1 MNHDIIYVESSAINN
16 ARYDHNS
23 KRLIVRFNNESSYQ
37 YKDVPLFYWRGLQNS
52 SSKGKFI
59 NSFIVNNFSFDKLS

>member
-16 ARYDHNS
+16 ARYDHNT
-23 KRLIVRFNNESSYQ
+23 KRLIIRFNNESSYQ

-59 NSFIVNNFSFDKLS
+59 NNFIVKRFSFDKLS

>member
-1 MNHDIIYVESSAINN
+1 MNHDIIYVESSAISN

-23 KRLIVRFNNESSYQ
+23 QRLIVRFTNESSYQ

-59 NSFIVNNFSFDKLS
+59 NNFIVKNFSFDKLS

>member
-1 MNHDIIYVESSAINN
+1 MNHDIIYVESSAISN

-23 KRLIVRFNNESSYQ
+23 QRLILRFTNESSYQ

-59 NSFIVNNFSFDKLS
+59 NNFIVKNFSFDKLS

>member
-1 MNHDIIYVESSAINN
+1 MNHDIIYVESSAISN

-23 KRLIVRFNNESSYQ
+23 QRLIVRFTNESSYQ

-59 NSFIVNNFSFDKLS
+59 NNFIVNNFSFDKLS

>member
-1 MNHDIIYVESSAINN
+1 MNHDIIYVESSAISN

-23 KRLIVRFNNESSYQ
+23 QRLIVRFTNEYSYQ
-37 YKDVPLFYWRGLQNS
+37 YKDVRLFYWRGLQNS

-59 NSFIVNNFSFDKLS
+59 NNFIAKKFSFDKLS

>member
-1 MNHDIIYVESSAINN
+1 MNHDIIYVESSAISN

-23 KRLIVRFNNESSYQ
+23 QRLIVRFTNESSYQ

-59 NSFIVNNFSFDKLS
+59 NNFIVKKFSFDKLS

>member
-16 ARYDHNS
+16 ARYDHNYE
-23 KRLIVRFNNESSYQ
+23 RLIVRFNNESSYQ

-59 NSFIVNNFSFDKLS
+59 NNFIVKKFSFDKLS

>member
-16 ARYDHNS
+16 ARYDHNT
-23 KRLIVRFNNESSYQ
+23 KRLIIRFNNESSYQ

-59 NSFIVNNFSFDKLS
+59 NNFIVKKFSFDKLS

>member
-23 KRLIVRFNNESSYQ
+23 QRLIVRFNNESSYQ
-37 YKDVPLFYWRGLQNS
+37 YKDVPLFYWRGLQDS

-59 NSFIVNNFSFDKLS
+59 SSFIVNNFSFDKLS

>member
-37 YKDVPLFYWRGLQNS
+37 YKDVPLFYWRGLQDS
-52 SSKGKFI
+52 ASKGKFI
-59 NSFIVNNFSFDKLS
+59 KSFIVNNFSFDKLS

>member
-23 KRLIVRFNNESSYQ
+23 ERLIVRFNNESSYQ

-59 NSFIVNNFSFDKLS
+59 NNFIVKKFSFDKLS

>member
-16 ARYDHNS
+16 ARYDHNT

-59 NSFIVNNFSFDKLS
+59 NNFIVKKFSFDKLS